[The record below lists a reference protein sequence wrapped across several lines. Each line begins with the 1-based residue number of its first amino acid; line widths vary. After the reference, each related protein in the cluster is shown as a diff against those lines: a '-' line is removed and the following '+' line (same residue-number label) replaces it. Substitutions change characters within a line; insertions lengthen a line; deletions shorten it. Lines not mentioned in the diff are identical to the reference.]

1 MPHADTDG
9 NRMIWDETLRQ
20 WVPVTGSMSPA
31 ELANEIQPIL
41 AARHA
46 PLAAL
51 YFPGSSGNYVRT
63 PNTASLDITGDITI
77 IELLAAADWTP
88 AATQYTLGKWEGSAN
103 HSYATGIQNTT
114 GCLQLIVSGNGSE
127 AVTATSS
134 IAPTITDGNMLWV
147 KCDWRAS
154 DGRTRFYTAAYDGT
168 RAIPT
173 SWTQL
178 GTSQTATTTGS
189 VLYSGA
195 GVLEVGGLEGVN
207 TLRFVGRIGRA
218 TVYSGIDGAA
228 TIVADFNPVI
238 PAAVFRDSTGKIWTV
253 TGASMGWESG
263 PFS

>member
-1 MPHADTDG
+1 M
-9 NRMIWDETLRQ
+9 
-20 WVPVTGSMSPA
+20 
-31 ELANEIQPIL
+31 
-41 AARHA
+41 
-46 PLAAL
+46 
-51 YFPGSSGNYVRT
+51 
-63 PNTASLDITGDITI
+63 
-77 IELLAAADWTP
+77 
-88 AATQYTLGKWEGSAN
+88 
-103 HSYATGIQNTT
+103 
-114 GCLQLIVSGNGSE
+114 SGNGSE
-127 AVTATSS
+127 SVTATSS
-134 IAPTITDGNMLWV
+134 VAPTITDGNMLWV